1 MPLAPVSAS
10 IRSERNEQDDEENE
24 EEDERK
30 EKPYMEFLT
39 TVTISGVRL
48 NSKQNYSTAV
58 ADVDS
63 GLQDRAALLK
73 QLRVNLQAAQDRMR
87 VYANKNR
94 T

>member
-1 MPLAPVSAS
+1 MMKKMKKKM
-10 IRSERNEQDDEENE
+10 NEKKNLIWNS
-24 EEDERK
+24 
-30 EKPYMEFLT
+30 FT
-39 TVTISGVRL
+39 TVTISEELPTILAYIAG
-48 NSKQNYSTAV
+48 STAV

-63 GLQDRAALLK
+63 GLQDRDALVK